1 MDQLG
6 AWFENSRSRPCGCGR
21 SMYCGRHL
29 RANKLLW
36 YYTDAS
42 WRRRSSIY
50 SSGRGWVGR
59 WVGGGPSEEG
69 LRQRLRTPAR
79 GITRPL
85 QATLWTMYCPQIA
98 FRPLRPLGG
107 PRRRRGLQAF
117 AFGHISCKC
126 VLNVDPY
133 VWRFCHM
140 WPQYR
145 WRRRTLRALR
155 TKRSHLDT
163 AVSVR
168 ASRNR
173 RASHS
178 SSRYT

>member
-1 MDQLG
+1 MRLWQVNVLREAG
-6 AWFENSRSRPCGCGR
+6 SSKQTAVVLHGCLMATPIFNIKWGE
-21 SMYCGRHL
+21 
-29 RANKLLW
+29 
-36 YYTDAS
+36 
-42 WRRRSSIY
+42 
-50 SSGRGWVGR
+50 GWAGR

-79 GITRPL
+79 RITRPL
-85 QATLWTMYCPQIA
+85 QAPLWTLYCPEIA

-107 PRRRRGLQAF
+107 PRGRCGLQAF

-133 VWRFCHM
+133 VWRVCPM

-163 AVSVR
+163 AVTVR